1 MKAEEVGYRIA
12 QARKKQG
19 MTQRELSE
27 RLHVS
32 DKAVSKWERGVNY
45 PDISLFDE
53 IAKTLDLSL
62 VELLGIE
69 DRSKEEIVQ
78 NISEI
83 SKYEKEKIGKEIY
96 QRGFVTIICGMI
108 VLAGQL
114 SAALIFAQ
122 NEVPGAG
129 ILCTSGMMC
138 FTGLMIANGL
148 YTISHAKKLYKNNS
162 ITNRD
167 GAAHAVRL
175 GAARDWPDAAGDVR
189 PAAVGLLPYTI
200 PSPALSDRHLF
211 AGRAGR
217 HGVSS
222 GGAAGGHDAA
232 VPAYGGIRRRAGKR
246 RRAALPRHGAGCTA
260 APPAASCRHRHAAS
274 GAMGKRPA
282 LAVFRP
288 GVAQP
293 LSGSAGCAEP
303 PRHGNFPLPRPHAA
317 ALHAG

>member
-69 DRSKEEIVQ
+69 DRSKEEIMQ
-78 NISEI
+78 SISEI

-148 YTISHAKKLYKNNS
+148 YTIIHAKNFIKTTQSQTQPHSMPQTPETDLHQTMLQGY
-162 ITNRD
+162 
-167 GAAHAVRL
+167 
-175 GAARDWPDAAGDVR
+175 
-189 PAAVGLLPYTI
+189 
-200 PSPALSDRHLF
+200 
-211 AGRAGR
+211 
-217 HGVSS
+217 
-222 GGAAGGHDAA
+222 
-232 VPAYGGIRRRAGKR
+232 RRRVQ
-246 RRAALPRHGAGCTA
+246 
-260 APPAASCRHRHAAS
+260 RHR
-274 GAMGKRPA
+274 
-282 LAVFRP
+282 L
-288 GVAQP
+288 Q
-293 LSGSAGCAEP
+293 GSVLLRQSQEMS
-303 PRHGNFPLPRPHAA
+303 
-317 ALHAG
+317 

>member
-96 QRGFVTIICGMI
+96 QRG
-108 VLAGQL
+108 
-114 SAALIFAQ
+114 
-122 NEVPGAG
+122 
-129 ILCTSGMMC
+129 
-138 FTGLMIANGL
+138 
-148 YTISHAKKLYKNNS
+148 
-162 ITNRD
+162 
-167 GAAHAVRL
+167 
-175 GAARDWPDAAGDVR
+175 
-189 PAAVGLLPYTI
+189 LPQTPETDLHQTMLQGY
-200 PSPALSDRHLF
+200 
-211 AGRAGR
+211 
-217 HGVSS
+217 
-222 GGAAGGHDAA
+222 
-232 VPAYGGIRRRAGKR
+232 RRRVQ
-246 RRAALPRHGAGCTA
+246 
-260 APPAASCRHRHAAS
+260 RHR
-274 GAMGKRPA
+274 
-282 LAVFRP
+282 L
-288 GVAQP
+288 Q
-293 LSGSAGCAEP
+293 GSVLLRQSQEMS
-303 PRHGNFPLPRPHAA
+303 
-317 ALHAG
+317 

>member
-32 DKAVSKWERGVNY
+32 DKAVSKWERGVNS

-162 ITNRD
+162 ITNTT
-167 GAAHAVRL
+167 AQHAT
-175 GAARDWPDAAGDVR
+175 D
-189 PAAVGLLPYTI
+189 T
-200 PSPALSDRHLF
+200 
-211 AGRAGR
+211 
-217 HGVSS
+217 
-222 GGAAGGHDAA
+222 
-232 VPAYGGIRRRAGKR
+232 
-246 RRAALPRHGAGCTA
+246 
-260 APPAASCRHRHAAS
+260 
-274 GAMGKRPA
+274 
-282 LAVFRP
+282 
-288 GVAQP
+288 
-293 LSGSAGCAEP
+293 
-303 PRHGNFPLPRPHAA
+303 
-317 ALHAG
+317 

>member
-138 FTGLMIANGL
+138 FTGQMD
-148 YTISHAKKLYKNNS
+148 S
-162 ITNRD
+162 IRSAMQKSFTKTTRSQTQPHSMPQTPETD
-167 GAAHAVRL
+167 LHQTMPQG
-175 GAARDWPDAAGDVR
+175 
-189 PAAVGLLPYTI
+189 Y
-200 PSPALSDRHLF
+200 
-211 AGRAGR
+211 
-217 HGVSS
+217 
-222 GGAAGGHDAA
+222 
-232 VPAYGGIRRRAGKR
+232 RRRVQ
-246 RRAALPRHGAGCTA
+246 
-260 APPAASCRHRHAAS
+260 RHR
-274 GAMGKRPA
+274 
-282 LAVFRP
+282 L
-288 GVAQP
+288 Q
-293 LSGSAGCAEP
+293 GSVLLRQSQEMS
-303 PRHGNFPLPRPHAA
+303 
-317 ALHAG
+317 

>member
-69 DRSKEEIVQ
+69 DRSKEEVVQ
-78 NISEI
+78 SISEI

-148 YTISHAKKLYKNNS
+148 YTIIHAKKALQKQLDHKH
-162 ITNRD
+162 NRT
-167 GAAHAVRL
+167 ACH
-175 GAARDWPDAAGDVR
+175 
-189 PAAVGLLPYTI
+189 
-200 PSPALSDRHLF
+200 RHLKQTCTKPCCKDTDNECN
-211 AGRAGR
+211 GTGYRALCCFDNRRKCHDSQR
-217 HGVSS
+217 HIWNV
-222 GGAAGGHDAA
+222 
-232 VPAYGGIRRRAGKR
+232 I
-246 RRAALPRHGAGCTA
+246 
-260 APPAASCRHRHAAS
+260 
-274 GAMGKRPA
+274 
-282 LAVFRP
+282 
-288 GVAQP
+288 
-293 LSGSAGCAEP
+293 
-303 PRHGNFPLPRPHAA
+303 
-317 ALHAG
+317 

>member
-148 YTISHAKKLYKNNS
+148 YTISHAKKLYKNTS
-162 ITNRD
+162 LTNTT
-167 GAAHAVRL
+167 AQHAT
-175 GAARDWPDAAGDVR
+175 D
-189 PAAVGLLPYTI
+189 T
-200 PSPALSDRHLF
+200 
-211 AGRAGR
+211 
-217 HGVSS
+217 
-222 GGAAGGHDAA
+222 
-232 VPAYGGIRRRAGKR
+232 
-246 RRAALPRHGAGCTA
+246 
-260 APPAASCRHRHAAS
+260 
-274 GAMGKRPA
+274 
-282 LAVFRP
+282 
-288 GVAQP
+288 
-293 LSGSAGCAEP
+293 
-303 PRHGNFPLPRPHAA
+303 
-317 ALHAG
+317 

>member
-69 DRSKEEIVQ
+69 DRSKEEIMQ
-78 NISEI
+78 SISEI

-148 YTISHAKKLYKNNS
+148 YTIIHAKKLYKTTRS
-162 ITNRD
+162 QKQPHSMQQTPETD
-167 GAAHAVRL
+167 LHQTMLQG
-175 GAARDWPDAAGDVR
+175 
-189 PAAVGLLPYTI
+189 Y
-200 PSPALSDRHLF
+200 
-211 AGRAGR
+211 
-217 HGVSS
+217 
-222 GGAAGGHDAA
+222 
-232 VPAYGGIRRRAGKR
+232 RRRVQ
-246 RRAALPRHGAGCTA
+246 
-260 APPAASCRHRHAAS
+260 RHR
-274 GAMGKRPA
+274 
-282 LAVFRP
+282 L
-288 GVAQP
+288 Q
-293 LSGSAGCAEP
+293 GSVLLRQSQEMS
-303 PRHGNFPLPRPHAA
+303 
-317 ALHAG
+317 

>member
-148 YTISHAKKLYKNNS
+148 YTISHAKKLTKTTRSQTQPHSMPQTPETDLHQTMPQGY
-162 ITNRD
+162 
-167 GAAHAVRL
+167 
-175 GAARDWPDAAGDVR
+175 
-189 PAAVGLLPYTI
+189 
-200 PSPALSDRHLF
+200 
-211 AGRAGR
+211 
-217 HGVSS
+217 
-222 GGAAGGHDAA
+222 
-232 VPAYGGIRRRAGKR
+232 RRRVQ
-246 RRAALPRHGAGCTA
+246 
-260 APPAASCRHRHAAS
+260 RHR
-274 GAMGKRPA
+274 
-282 LAVFRP
+282 L
-288 GVAQP
+288 Q
-293 LSGSAGCAEP
+293 GSVLLRQSQEMS
-303 PRHGNFPLPRPHAA
+303 
-317 ALHAG
+317 

>member
-69 DRSKEEIVQ
+69 DRSKEEIMQ
-78 NISEI
+78 SISEI

-148 YTISHAKKLYKNNS
+148 YRSSMQKNFIKTTRS
-162 ITNRD
+162 QKQPHSMQQTPETD
-167 GAAHAVRL
+167 LHQTMLQG
-175 GAARDWPDAAGDVR
+175 
-189 PAAVGLLPYTI
+189 Y
-200 PSPALSDRHLF
+200 
-211 AGRAGR
+211 
-217 HGVSS
+217 
-222 GGAAGGHDAA
+222 
-232 VPAYGGIRRRAGKR
+232 RRRVQ
-246 RRAALPRHGAGCTA
+246 
-260 APPAASCRHRHAAS
+260 RHR
-274 GAMGKRPA
+274 
-282 LAVFRP
+282 L
-288 GVAQP
+288 Q
-293 LSGSAGCAEP
+293 GSVLLRQSQEMS
-303 PRHGNFPLPRPHAA
+303 
-317 ALHAG
+317 